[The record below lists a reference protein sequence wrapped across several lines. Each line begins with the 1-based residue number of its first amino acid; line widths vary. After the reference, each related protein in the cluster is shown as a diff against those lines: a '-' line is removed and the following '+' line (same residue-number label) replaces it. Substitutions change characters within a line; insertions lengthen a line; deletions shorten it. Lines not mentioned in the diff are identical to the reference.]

1 MREVLGS
8 IPSSSK
14 CCCLE
19 EFGGARRTFC
29 RICFSPAVPR
39 VFIGVHLNMIPALLC
54 AVDFFFF
61 HGSVLTY
68 LL

>member
-1 MREVLGS
+1 
-8 IPSSSK
+8 
-14 CCCLE
+14 
-19 EFGGARRTFC
+19 
-29 RICFSPAVPR
+29 VPR